1 MLDLQKV
8 LFKFDLW
15 VENEFRTFLEDYLNE
30 NDEPYEDCYGFV
42 WTEDDITEADI
53 SEWYY
58 DNKLDS
64 TRELIETLYLNIETN
79 KNKKIQSQD
88 YCYEY
93 QHNTVRL
100 CSSYTGDDIELVI
113 YNTKSCNWFWFNI
126 NVLEDVHEYTSGEKL
141 PNVEVTLKEITDFTI
156 D

>member
-15 VENEFRTFLEDYLNE
+15 VEKTFRTFLEDYLDE
-30 NDEPYEDCYGFV
+30 NDEPYEDCYGFI
-42 WTEDDITEADI
+42 WTEDDVSDVDT

-58 DNKLDS
+58 DNKLDC
-64 TRELIETLYLNIETN
+64 TRELIETLYLNIEMN
-79 KNKKIQSQD
+79 KDKKIQSED

-93 QHNTVRL
+93 MHNTIRL
-100 CSSYTGDDIELVI
+100 CSSYTGDGIELVI

-126 NVLEDVHEYTSGEKL
+126 NVLEDVHEYTNGEKL

>member
-8 LFKFDLW
+8 LFKFDMW
-15 VENEFRTFLEDYLNE
+15 AENEFRDFLEEYLDE
-30 NDEPYEDCYGFV
+30 NDEHYEDSYGYT
-42 WTEDDITEADI
+42 WTPDDLTDFDV
-53 SEWYY
+53 SDWYY
-58 DNKLDS
+58 DNKLDA

-79 KNKKIQSQD
+79 KDKKILSQD

-93 QHNTVRL
+93 MHNTVRL
-100 CSSYTGDDIELVI
+100 CASYTGDDIELVI

-126 NVLEDVHEYTSGEKL
+126 NVLEDVHKYTNGEKL
-141 PNVEVTLKEITDFTI
+141 PNVEITSQEITDFTI